1 MKCAKAGQERA
12 LDLSATARAMPL
24 RCAKLHADL
33 PVAHTPT
40 PPALQELPCGHFMH
54 SHCFAA
60 YTRYSYTCPICFKSL
75 GDMSV
80 YWQVGSAW
88 AARHCF

>member
-1 MKCAKAGQERA
+1 MPQLAQQP
-12 LDLSATARAMPL
+12 LSFLGPGKQIASSDRIAPL
-24 RCAKLHADL
+24 L
-33 PVAHTPT
+33 PLPT
-40 PPALQELPCGHFMH
+40 PGIMQELPCGHFMH

-80 YWQVGSAW
+80 YWQVGR
-88 AARHCF
+88 AAVLG